1 MAAPTTPESP
11 PNALAFLAAAVA
23 IGLVIG
29 LAVWLDARAG
39 DPDADAGVGVLDVCD
54 ELVEKPFPSN
64 DERGASRV
72 GLMSALVED
81 DDPAFSEAL
90 ADLSAAINEHD
101 FEAWL
106 DAEGHRFADYCE
118 R

>member
-1 MAAPTTPESP
+1 LTAPTTPKSP
-11 PNALAFLAAAVA
+11 PNALALLGAAVA

-39 DPDADAGVGVLDVCD
+39 DPDTDVGVGVMDVCD
-54 ELVEKPFPSN
+54 ELVEKPFPTN

-72 GLMSALVED
+72 LLMSALVAD

-90 ADLSAAINEHD
+90 ADLSAAIDEHD
-101 FEAWL
+101 FAAWL